1 MSRRKFAN
9 SPQIESRFAVEV
21 GLRIR
26 EARLEKGLSMQA
38 LGETLHVSG
47 QQIQKYETG
56 VNLIPLYR
64 LLVLADFLSL
74 PPESFWNCTGPT
86 EEIPAGSD
94 LGLLQLVRA
103 YKRINNP
110 RMRQK
115 VLQLVREIA
124 SEDTISS
131 G

>member
-1 MSRRKFAN
+1 MSRRKLAN

-74 PPESFWNCTGPT
+74 PPESFWNSTGPAV
-86 EEIPAGSD
+86 EIHAGSD